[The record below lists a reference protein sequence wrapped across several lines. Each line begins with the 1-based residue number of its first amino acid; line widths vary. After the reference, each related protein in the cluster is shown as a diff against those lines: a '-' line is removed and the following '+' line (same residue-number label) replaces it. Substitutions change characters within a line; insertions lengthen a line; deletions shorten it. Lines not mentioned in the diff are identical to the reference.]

1 MRSRLLLSFALLL
14 LAAGPALA
22 QTNAAQSKR
31 ADILRLLNMTGAAKG
46 ASQALDLM
54 LPSLKQAM
62 PQVPEQLWTEFR
74 SEVREDD
81 MVELTYTIWDKHFT
95 HQEIRDLIRFYQT
108 PTGQK
113 IIRETPVIQQES
125 LVAGQ
130 KWGNEIMGRIVARLR
145 ERGYQLPPGLDQP

>member
-1 MRSRLLLSFALLL
+1 MRSRLLLVFALLL
-14 LAAGPALA
+14 LAAAPAFC
-22 QTNAAQSKR
+22 QTSAAQSKR
-31 ADILRLLNMTGAAKG
+31 ADIIRLLHMTGAAKG
-46 ASQALDLM
+46 ASQAMDLM

-62 PQVPEQLWTEFR
+62 PQVPEQVWTEFR

-81 MVELTYTIWDKHFT
+81 MIELTYAIWDKHFT

-130 KWGNEIMGRIVARLR
+130 KWGNEIMARILARLR
-145 ERGYQLPPGLDQP
+145 ERGYQLPPGMDQP